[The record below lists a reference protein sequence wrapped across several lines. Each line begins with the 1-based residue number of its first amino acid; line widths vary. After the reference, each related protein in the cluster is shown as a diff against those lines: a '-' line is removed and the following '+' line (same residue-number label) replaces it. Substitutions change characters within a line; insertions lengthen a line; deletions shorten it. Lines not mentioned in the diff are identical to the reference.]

1 MKRTINKYLTGVC
14 LSAGLFTLN
23 SCNDFLDREPLDTVT
38 PQAYLNNENDLAA
51 YAINAYNFSTHGG
64 WGMGTLTGDNH
75 TDNMCTTDASYNLWV
90 PKFRRVPNKSDD
102 YSFSKIRNCNY
113 FFEQVKPKLE
123 AKSIAGDEGNIN
135 HYVGEMYF
143 MRAWEYFQKLKM
155 YGDFPIVTSTLA
167 DDKELL
173 IATSQRRPRN
183 EVARFIINNL
193 DSAIV
198 LLKTDFKNK
207 NRLTRDAAYLL
218 KSRVALYEA
227 SWETYHKNTPFVPAG
242 PDWPGAKAAYN
253 QGFSVDLDVEIAYFL
268 DQAMSASKEVAG
280 HIALT
285 PNTHQINPVSASPN
299 GWNSYFDMFSAVDM
313 GNIPEVLFW
322 RAYDKG
328 LNITHAVSVYVKNG
342 GNNGLTKGYVDTYL
356 MKSGLPIYADP
367 DYKGD
372 KTIDDQK
379 AGRDERLQ
387 LFMFGNSDRL
397 TMASDT
403 SIYNA
408 PGILGLVEVR
418 DVTGYRIRKCYNYDP
433 TQSPSSG
440 MDCYYGSIVFRA
452 VEAYL
457 NYMEACY
464 MKNHSLDA
472 TAQGYWKAIRERA
485 GVDTDYSKTIAAT
498 DLSRESD
505 WAKYSAGSLI
515 DATLY
520 NIRRERRCEL
530 IGESFRMDD
539 LKRWRALDQV
549 KNYIPEGFNLWD
561 EAYLS
566 DSYYEDKDGQ
576 KVSLLIEPGTDKSP
590 NVSSRK
596 DSKYLLPYRIIEKNN
611 QVYNGY
617 TWSKAN
623 YLTPLPAYE
632 ILLTAGAAAEGSTEV
647 DLGSSPLYQN
657 PYWPMVANESA
668 TE

>member
-1 MKRTINKYLTGVC
+1 MKRIINKYFTGVC
-14 LSAGLFTLN
+14 LLTGMFALN
-23 SCNDFLDREPLDTVT
+23 SCNDFLDREPLDSVT
-38 PQAYLNNENDLAA
+38 PQAYLNNENDLAS
-51 YAINAYNFSTHGG
+51 YAINAYNFSTHSG
-64 WGMGTLTGDNH
+64 WGLGTMTGDNH
-75 TDNMCTTDASYNLWV
+75 TDNMCTTNPSYTLWV
-90 PKFRRVPNKSDD
+90 PGNRRVPNKSGD
-102 YSFSKIRNCNY
+102 YSFTTIRNCNY
-113 FFEQVKPKLE
+113 FFEQVKPRME
-123 AKSIAGDEGNIN
+123 AGVITGNEENIK
-135 HYVGEMYF
+135 HYLGEMYF
-143 MRAWEYFQKLKM
+143 LRAWEYFLKLKT
-155 YGDFPIVTSTLA
+155 YGDFPIVTSTLT

-173 IATSQRRPRN
+173 IATSKRSPRN

-198 LLKTDFKNK
+198 LLKEDFKNK
-207 NRLTRDAAYLL
+207 NRLTRNAAYLL

-227 SWETYHKNTPFVPAG
+227 SWETYHRNTPFVPGG
-242 PDWPGAKAAYN
+242 PGWPGANAAYN
-253 QGFSVDLDVEIAYFL
+253 QGFSIDLDAEINYFL
-268 DQAMSASKEVAG
+268 DQAMSASKHVADQ
-280 HIALT
+280 IKLT
-285 PNTHQINPVSASPN
+285 PNTHVTNPVSTSPG

-313 GNIPEVLFW
+313 GSYPEVLFW

-328 LNITHAVSVYVKNG
+328 LNITHGVSVYVRGG
-342 GNNGLTKGYVDTYL
+342 GNNGLTRGYVDTYL

-367 DYKGD
+367 NYKGD
-372 KTIDDQK
+372 RTLDLQK
-379 AGRDERLQ
+379 EGRDERLQ

-397 TMASDT
+397 TMESDT
-403 SIYNA
+403 SIFNA

-433 TQSPSSG
+433 DQAPSSG
-440 MDCYYGSIVFRA
+440 LECSYGSIVFRA

-464 MKNHSLDA
+464 MKNNSLDA
-472 TAQGYWKAIRERA
+472 TAQSYWRAIRERA
-485 GVDTDYSKTIAAT
+485 GVDPDYNKTIAAT
-498 DLSRESD
+498 DLTREND
-505 WAKYSAGSLI
+505 WATYSAGSLV
-515 DATLY
+515 DPTLY
-520 NIRRERRCEL
+520 NIRRERRSEL

-561 EAYLS
+561 EAYQMEAYQ
-566 DSYYEDKDGQ
+566 DEKEGQ
-576 KVSLLIEPGTDKSP
+576 KVSLLIEPGTDRSP

-596 DSKYLLPYRIIEKNN
+596 DSKYLQPYRIIENNN

-632 ILLTAGAAAEGSTEV
+632 ILLTANAAENGDI

-657 PYWPMVANESA
+657 PYWPLVANEAA

>member
-1 MKRTINKYLTGVC
+1 MKRIINKYFTGVC
-14 LSAGLFTLN
+14 LLTGMFALN
-23 SCNDFLDREPLDTVT
+23 SCNDFLDREPLDSVT
-38 PQAYLNNENDLAA
+38 PQAYLNNENDLAS
-51 YAINAYNFSTHGG
+51 YAINAYNFSTHSG
-64 WGMGTLTGDNH
+64 WGLGTMTGDNH
-75 TDNMCTTDASYNLWV
+75 TDNMCTTDPSYSLWV
-90 PKFRRVPNKSDD
+90 PKNRRVPNKSGD
-102 YSFSKIRNCNY
+102 YSFTSIRNCNY
-113 FFEQVKPKLE
+113 FFEQVKPRME
-123 AKSIAGDEGNIN
+123 AGVITGNEENIK
-135 HYVGEMYF
+135 HYLGEMYF
-143 MRAWEYFQKLKM
+143 LRAWEYFLKLKT
-155 YGDFPIVTSTLA
+155 YGDFPIVTSTLT

-173 IATSQRRPRN
+173 IATSKRSPRN

-198 LLKTDFKNK
+198 LLKEDFKNK
-207 NRLTRDAAYLL
+207 NRLTRNAAYLL

-227 SWETYHKNTPFVPAG
+227 SWETYHRNTPFVPGG
-242 PDWPGAKAAYN
+242 PGWPGANAAYN
-253 QGFSVDLDVEIAYFL
+253 QGFSIDLDAEINYFL
-268 DQAMSASKEVAG
+268 DQAMSASKHVADQ
-280 HIALT
+280 IKLT
-285 PNTHQINPVSASPN
+285 PNTHVTNPVSTSPG

-313 GNIPEVLFW
+313 GSYPEVLFW

-328 LNITHAVSVYVKNG
+328 LNITHGVSVYVRGG
-342 GNNGLTKGYVDTYL
+342 GNNGLTRGYVDTYL

-367 DYKGD
+367 NYKGD
-372 KTIDDQK
+372 RTLDLQK
-379 AGRDERLQ
+379 EGRDERLQ

-397 TMASDT
+397 TMESDT
-403 SIYNA
+403 SIFNA

-433 TQSPSSG
+433 DQAPSSG
-440 MDCYYGSIVFRA
+440 LECSYGSIVFRA

-464 MKNHSLDA
+464 MKNNSLDA
-472 TAQGYWKAIRERA
+472 TAQSYWRAIRERA
-485 GVDTDYSKTIAAT
+485 GVDPDYNKTIAAT
-498 DLSRESD
+498 DLTREND
-505 WAKYSAGSLI
+505 WATYSAGSLV
-515 DATLY
+515 DPTLY
-520 NIRRERRCEL
+520 NIRRERRSEL

-561 EAYLS
+561 EAYQMEAYQ
-566 DSYYEDKDGQ
+566 DEKEGQ
-576 KVSLLIEPGTDKSP
+576 KVSLLIEPGTDRSP

-596 DSKYLLPYRIIEKNN
+596 DSKYLQPYRIIENNN

-632 ILLTAGAAAEGSTEV
+632 ILLTANAAENGDI

-657 PYWPMVANESA
+657 PYWPLVANEAA

>member
-1 MKRTINKYLTGVC
+1 MKRIINKYFTGVC
-14 LSAGLFTLN
+14 LLTGMFALN
-23 SCNDFLDREPLDTVT
+23 SCNDFLDREPLDSVT

-51 YAINAYNFSTHGG
+51 YAINAYNFSTHSG
-64 WGMGTLTGDNH
+64 WGLGTMTGDNH
-75 TDNMCTTDASYNLWV
+75 TDNMCTTDPSYSLWV
-90 PKFRRVPNKSDD
+90 PKNRRVPNKSGD
-102 YSFSKIRNCNY
+102 YSFTSIRNCNY
-113 FFEQVKPKLE
+113 FFEQVKPRME
-123 AKSIAGDEGNIN
+123 AGVITGNEENIK
-135 HYVGEMYF
+135 HYLGEMYF
-143 MRAWEYFQKLKM
+143 LRAWEYFLKLKT
-155 YGDFPIVTSTLA
+155 YGDFPIVTSTLT

-173 IATSQRRPRN
+173 IATSKRSPRN

-198 LLKTDFKNK
+198 LLKEDFKNK
-207 NRLTRDAAYLL
+207 NRLTRNAAYLL

-227 SWETYHKNTPFVPAG
+227 SWETYHRNTPFVPGG
-242 PDWPGAKAAYN
+242 PGWPGANAAYN
-253 QGFSVDLDVEIAYFL
+253 QGFSIDLDAEINYFL
-268 DQAMSASKEVAG
+268 DQAMSASKHVADQ
-280 HIALT
+280 IKLT
-285 PNTHQINPVSASPN
+285 PNTHVMNPVSTSPG

-313 GNIPEVLFW
+313 GSYPEVLFW

-328 LNITHAVSVYVKNG
+328 LNITHGVSVYVRGG
-342 GNNGLTKGYVDTYL
+342 GNNGLTRGYVDTYL

-367 DYKGD
+367 NYKGD
-372 KTIDDQK
+372 RTLDLQK
-379 AGRDERLQ
+379 EGRDERLQ

-397 TMASDT
+397 TMESDT
-403 SIYNA
+403 SIFNA

-433 TQSPSSG
+433 DQAPSSG
-440 MDCYYGSIVFRA
+440 LECSYGSIVFRA

-464 MKNHSLDA
+464 MKNNSLDA
-472 TAQGYWKAIRERA
+472 TAQSYWRAIRERA
-485 GVDTDYSKTIAAT
+485 GVDPDYNKTIAAT
-498 DLSRESD
+498 DLTREND
-505 WAKYSAGSLI
+505 WATYSAGSLV
-515 DATLY
+515 DPTLY
-520 NIRRERRCEL
+520 NIRRERRSEL

-561 EAYLS
+561 EAYQMEAYQ
-566 DSYYEDKDGQ
+566 DEKEGQ
-576 KVSLLIEPGTDKSP
+576 KVSLLIEPGTDRSP
-590 NVSSRK
+590 NVSSRR
-596 DSKYLLPYRIIEKNN
+596 DSKYLQPYRIIENNN

-632 ILLTAGAAAEGSTEV
+632 ILLTANAAENGDI

-657 PYWPMVANESA
+657 PYWPLVANEAA